1 MNRPQS
7 NRFVCALVIL
17 SHLTTSWVASANV
30 GGPSVG
36 ILGGLG
42 TTGKSER
49 SFEILERRLQRWLE
63 DEGAQGLAVH
73 AVPGRESEYS
83 NQLELE
89 RLQLRHASQ
98 ELLSATPIGASSAA
112 ANAKVKSLLQRL
124 ENVEVFGPELQLA
137 YSALAVQAIRNGK
150 RGEAARFLLPAK
162 RLHPEG
168 KLAATLP
175 WNWEGLP
182 ERETLENLWA
192 DLPESARSCRMTVE
206 GVSAQETVYVNGFAI
221 QNREIQV
228 VPGQT
233 FTFAR
238 GTASDELG
246 SFVAA
251 CSGPGQRTV
260 RLQSAPVLAW
270 GWDEARKFSLSKI
283 SQRHS
288 VATLLVLDKAGDE
301 YNIFVFTP
309 GLGLDQVPTEK
320 PLRSED
326 IRQSPELPIRWER
339 LQSLIQKHRQESAR
353 LALGA
358 AGAGDT
364 FSIAASGRS
373 SPATLDY
380 TVDTTPW
387 YARPSTWVVA
397 GVIASGI
404 AVAVLASRSQSPV
417 QNSSSGLAIRF

>member
-1 MNRPQS
+1 
-7 NRFVCALVIL
+7 
-17 SHLTTSWVASANV
+17 
-30 GGPSVG
+30 VG
-36 ILGGLG
+36 ILGGIG
-42 TTGKSER
+42 TAGKSER

-63 DEGAQGLAVH
+63 DEGADGLAVH
-73 AVPGRESEYS
+73 AVQGNESDYS

-89 RLQLRHASQ
+89 RLQLRQASG
-98 ELLSATPIGASSAA
+98 ELLSAQPIGSSSAA
-112 ANAKVKSLLQRL
+112 SKAKVQSLLQRL

-150 RGEAARFLLPAK
+150 RGEAASFLLPAK

-175 WNWEGLP
+175 WNWDGLA

-206 GVSAQETVYVNGFAI
+206 GVSGQENVYVNGFPI
-221 QNREIQV
+221 NNREIQV

-233 FTFAR
+233 FTFAT
-238 GTASDELG
+238 GTASDALG

-301 YNIFVFTP
+301 FNIFVFTP
-309 GLGLDQVPTEK
+309 GLALDQVPTEK

-326 IRQSPELPIRWER
+326 IRQSRQLPIRWER
-339 LQSLIQKHRQESAR
+339 LQSLIQKHQRESAR
-353 LALGA
+353 LALGS
-358 AGAGDT
+358 AGADDT
-364 FSIAASGRS
+364 FSISSTGRNM
-373 SPATLDY
+373 PATLDY
-380 TVDTTPW
+380 TVDATPW
-387 YARPSTWVVA
+387 YSRPSTWIVA

-404 AVAVLASRSQSPV
+404 AVAVLASRSPSPV
-417 QNSSSGLAIRF
+417 QNNSSGLAIRF

>member
-1 MNRPQS
+1 MNRPRS
-7 NRFVCALVIL
+7 NRFVCALVIF
-17 SHLTTSWVASANV
+17 SHLTTSWVATANV
-30 GGPSVG
+30 GGQSVG

-42 TTGKSER
+42 TTGNSER

-63 DEGAQGLAVH
+63 DEGAQGLAVR
-73 AVPGRESEYS
+73 AVQGRESEYT

-89 RLQLRHASQ
+89 RLQLRQASQ
-98 ELLSATPIGASSAA
+98 DLLSAQPIGSSSAA
-112 ANAKVKSLLQRL
+112 AVAKVQSLLQRL

-150 RGEAARFLLPAK
+150 RGEAAKFLLPAK

-175 WNWEGLP
+175 WNWEKLA
-182 ERETLENLWA
+182 ERETLENLWV
-192 DLPESARSCRMTVE
+192 DLPQSARSCRMTVE
-206 GVSAQETVYVNGFAI
+206 GVSGQETVYVNGFPI

-260 RLQSAPVLAW
+260 RLQTAPVLAW

-326 IRQSPELPIRWER
+326 IRQSRQLPIRWER
-339 LQSLIQKHRQESAR
+339 LQSLIHKHQQESAR

-364 FSIAASGRS
+364 FSMASTSRS
-373 SPATLDY
+373 TPATLDY

-387 YARPSTWVVA
+387 YARPSTWIVA

-417 QNSSSGLAIRF
+417 QNNSSGLAIRF